1 MGADPDAALPG
12 QGRALHSGQVRCGP
26 LRFPGSGNAR
36 CPPAIAPSG
45 SLRHGLLRFGGDLL
59 RRWAAWASLAVLYFL
74 RVWMVKGFYIVTYS
88 LGIYNLDLLAAFV
101 TPKFLPVPVEAQD
114 DGPTLRES
122 ARALSRPLPQMPAQP

>member
-1 MGADPDAALPG
+1 M
-12 QGRALHSGQVRCGP
+12 
-26 LRFPGSGNAR
+26 
-36 CPPAIAPSG
+36 
-45 SLRHGLLRFGGDLL
+45 
-59 RRWAAWASLAVLYFL
+59 LYFL